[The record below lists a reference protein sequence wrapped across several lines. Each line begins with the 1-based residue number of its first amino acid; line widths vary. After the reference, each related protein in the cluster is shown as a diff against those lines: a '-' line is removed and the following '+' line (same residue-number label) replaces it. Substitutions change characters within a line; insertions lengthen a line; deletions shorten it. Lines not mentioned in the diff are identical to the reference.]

1 MCQSRVVRLKIVR
14 SIDPTLDTSQV
25 NTHSMASS
33 KGWRLDEIATPYA
46 RVCVRVMGRIMRP
59 LEWEAESELR
69 VFIFAVEPSY
79 SFLLQALET
88 VE

>member
-1 MCQSRVVRLKIVR
+1 
-14 SIDPTLDTSQV
+14 
-25 NTHSMASS
+25 
-33 KGWRLDEIATPYA
+33 
-46 RVCVRVMGRIMRP
+46 MRP